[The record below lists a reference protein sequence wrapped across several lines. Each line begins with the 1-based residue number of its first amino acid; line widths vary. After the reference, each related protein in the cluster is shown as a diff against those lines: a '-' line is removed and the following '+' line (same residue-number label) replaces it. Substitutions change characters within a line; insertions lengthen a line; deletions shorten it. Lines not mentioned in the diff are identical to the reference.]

1 MGVLCEERLLSFGVA
16 SVGAMSVG
24 IEQLADRQAVGLL
37 SR

>member
-1 MGVLCEERLLSFGVA
+1 MPSLREALAGALSPVR
-16 SVGAMSVG
+16 G